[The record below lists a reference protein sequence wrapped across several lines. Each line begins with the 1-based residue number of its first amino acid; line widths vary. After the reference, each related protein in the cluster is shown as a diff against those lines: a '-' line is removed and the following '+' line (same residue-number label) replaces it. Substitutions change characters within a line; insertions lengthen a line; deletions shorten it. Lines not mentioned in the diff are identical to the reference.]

1 MVHPKRAQVAPSSLP
16 LRYPGRRWLLFG
28 GLLAGLLAMAYWAGH
43 TWSDGRAADWH
54 SWEWLNEFF
63 GGVAGLV
70 TGSNGGENVP
80 ASARLAALALLV
92 CFFVIWRRAMFAHS
106 AYKPGPVDVQALEN
120 ATGEAATPPLADLT
134 AQFRKQL
141 SETSLYPP
149 PGVPEAPAGSV
160 LDLVGDVDPTPEHF
174 GASVM
179 RFLASLRP
187 KIAYRVKGELQV
199 RTQEPCCGM
208 TVTVTSY
215 ALGGCRVT
223 TVWQRDWEETV
234 RSAVYWVVASI
245 LPVTSACKRVPWR
258 NWVGRNLPPDLF
270 AAFQKASQ
278 LAGDRKYD
286 EAMDWF
292 FRALQLDPLNPYIRH
307 SLSVVQ
313 KEIGLYIEALDM
325 IQGSL
330 IFDGQREEDYKQRL
344 WESFGHLRRPS
355 YLLHLRRR
363 PDVIDVRYNYA
374 SLLGLYDDLPSQWC
388 NRHGTETGKIHQRLI
403 QVLADRYW
411 PFAVKEKDT
420 KRRWRPREVD
430 KEARTRIENILRS
443 GSIEEVRL
451 FFQQARAQELY
462 RLASDRPLAYIVPG
476 VRPYRTWTDLRLV
489 RDLLAP
495 MGLSRAWNQRHYFD
509 KSDRMLPVFNW
520 HRKPYQQVECLQDLS
535 SMPVSDLNK
544 RVRAHLHWPN
554 WPLRMDWPVR
564 TESRQWQDHYN
575 AACVYA
581 LAMRDIRNMQGEANK
596 VTCDDRLAKFAV
608 DELMKALHTSDSA
621 YTTVKTK
628 KHIWLIDRD
637 PDLTALRQH
646 QAFKHFVG
654 QMYPH
659 KKGRRTLPDVV
670 RSQMATYE
678 EKFLAAEAH
687 AMEQIWHQRGK
698 QIKVDIHSVVEWFR
712 SEERVWIS
720 MQKIAETQAGDWP
733 IRVDLIENVK
743 NASIAEGAIRGK
755 VLPGIPS
762 SEELDDIPESIN
774 ASHDIC
780 DLLKNLREL
789 IGKNSASKNSREW
802 RDWLRDADASGT
814 SELPYGELEKICR
827 GYAAA
832 WQTLGD
838 WFESP
843 TEEKLQRSFKLALEQ
858 IPCP

>member
-1 MVHPKRAQVAPSSLP
+1 
-16 LRYPGRRWLLFG
+16 
-28 GLLAGLLAMAYWAGH
+28 MAYWVGH
-43 TWSDGRAADWH
+43 TWNDGSAADWH
-54 SWEWLNEFF
+54 SWVWLNEFF

-92 CFFVIWRRAMFAHS
+92 CFVVVWRRAMLARS
-106 AYKPGPVDVQALEN
+106 AYKPGPVDVQALQN

-160 LDLVGDVDPTPEHF
+160 LDLVGDIDPAPEHF
-174 GASVM
+174 GASMM

-215 ALGGCRVT
+215 ALGGCRMT
-223 TVWQRDWEETV
+223 TVWQPNWEETV

-245 LPVTSACKRVPWR
+245 LPVTRAGKRVPWR
-258 NWVGRNLPPDLF
+258 DWVGRDLPPDLF

-278 LAGDRKYD
+278 LTDDRKYD

-292 FRALQLDPLNPYIRH
+292 FKALRLDPLNPYIRH
-307 SLSVVQ
+307 RLSVVQ
-313 KEIGLYIEALDM
+313 QACGLYIDALDV

-330 IFDGQREEDYKQRL
+330 ISDGQREDGYKQRL

-363 PDVIDVRYNYA
+363 PDAIDVRYDYA
-374 SLLGLYDDLPSQWC
+374 NLLRLYDDLPNQWC
-388 NRHGTETGKIHQRLI
+388 NRHGTGTRAKTREKIRQRLI
-403 QVLADRYW
+403 PVLADRYW
-411 PFAVKEKDT
+411 PFAIEVMNS
-420 KRRWRPREVD
+420 KRRWRLGEVD
-430 KEARTRIENILRS
+430 KGARTRIEIILRS

-451 FFQQARAQELY
+451 LFQRACAQEMY
-462 RLASDRPLAYIVPG
+462 RLASDRPLAYLVPG
-476 VRPYRTWTDLRLV
+476 VRPYRTWTDLRIV

-495 MGLSRAWNQRHYFD
+495 LDLSRAWGQCSE
-509 KSDRMLPVFNW
+509 KSGRDSSAVMLPQFNW
-520 HRKPYQQVECLQDLS
+520 HRKPYQQAASLQSLS
-535 SMPVSDLNK
+535 VSDLNK
-544 RVRAHLHWPN
+544 RVRVHLYWPR
-554 WPLRMDWPVR
+554 WPLRMEWPVR

-581 LAMRDIRNMQGEANK
+581 VAMRDNRHMRGKPNKRVRN
-596 VTCDDRLAKFAV
+596 DLLAEFAV
-608 DELMKALHTSDSA
+608 DELRKALRTSDSA

-628 KHIWLIDRD
+628 KHMWLIDRD

-646 QAFKHFVG
+646 RAFKHFVG

-659 KKGRRTLPDVV
+659 KKGRRTLPLDVV

-698 QIKVDIHSVVEWFR
+698 QPSVDVHSAVEWFR

-720 MQKIAETQAGDWP
+720 MQEIAETQAGDWP
-733 IRVDLIENVK
+733 TRVDLIEKVK
-743 NASIAEGAIRGK
+743 DASNTEGVARGDL
-755 VLPGIPS
+755 LPGVPS

-774 ASHDIC
+774 APQDIRG
-780 DLLKNLREL
+780 LLKNLRTDL
-789 IGKNSASKNSREW
+789 NGNNSAATKSRKW
-802 RDWLRDADASGT
+802 LDRLRDADASGT
-814 SELPYGELEKICR
+814 SELPPRELEKICR

-843 TEEKLQRSFKLALEQ
+843 TERKVQRSFESALEQ
-858 IPCP
+858 IPRPRQL